1 MGFFHGDEIA
11 THSRR
16 DCRPSKIN
24 HSLLS
29 PSQPF
34 LPLEEPHES
43 QHDGE
48 AHAGYGWVAVAPV
61 ELGHI
66 GEIHAVPAGEEG
78 ERQKDGGNDGEHF
91 HEVVLLNGKLGLVGV
106 LHLAD
111 DGLQI
116 LHLAGVAI
124 DAAVENGQA
133 VQDFFRKQRI
143 VVEQDVVK
151 DDAELL
157 IIALEPHQLA
167 PLAHDGVQGAVELAG
182 ENGVHGGVEP
192 IFEAFEMVHVAAKKL
207 DEKTVQELLAAEL
220 RQRGGDGADGVLAVA
235 LGVVGV
241 ADEAEIVPREIDEN
255 AKERFGVADDVVPLK
270 RQQGKI
276 AEVAVALEL
285 RILDEMQG
293 FRLEKLL
300 EPGEVVLQKNV
311 LHGPPPHSARN
322 SRIIPSAAAMP
333 SMALET
339 MPPA

>member
-1 MGFFHGDEIA
+1 MP
-11 THSRR
+11 T
-16 DCRPSKIN
+16 C
-24 HSLLS
+24 HSLIRQQFFLHCNDS
-29 PSQPF
+29 AQKSSGLNQRLNFFSQPF

-78 ERQKDGGNDGEHF
+78 EGQKDGGNDGEHF

-151 DDAELL
+151 D
-157 IIALEPHQLA
+157 A
-167 PLAHDGVQGAVELAG
+167 PARAARARWCPGRCRACRREWRSWWRRADLRSVRDGPCRREKAG
-182 ENGVHGGVEP
+182 
-192 IFEAFEMVHVAAKKL
+192 
-207 DEKTVQELLAAEL
+207 
-220 RQRGGDGADGVLAVA
+220 
-235 LGVVGV
+235 
-241 ADEAEIVPREIDEN
+241 
-255 AKERFGVADDVVPLK
+255 
-270 RQQGKI
+270 
-276 AEVAVALEL
+276 
-285 RILDEMQG
+285 
-293 FRLEKLL
+293 
-300 EPGEVVLQKNV
+300 
-311 LHGPPPHSARN
+311 
-322 SRIIPSAAAMP
+322 
-333 SMALET
+333 
-339 MPPA
+339 